1 MAPEGQVTKSDV
13 LAVLGHVYDPDYR
26 DRSIV
31 EMGLVD
37 QEGIAIEGG
46 RVHVCYRLTAPV
58 CPFSAA
64 IGLLI
69 RHALE
74 VKLDL
79 PVEVRI
85 VAGHFQ
91 EDAVSAILQ
100 SEEKSRQL
108 LEQMQS
114 YGILEQCIR
123 W

>member
-1 MAPEGQVTKSDV
+1 MGEGDFTKREV

-31 EMGLVD
+31 DLGLVD
-37 QEGIAIEGG
+37 EESVTVEDG
-46 RVHVCYRLTAPV
+46 RIKVRYRLTAPM

-74 VKLDL
+74 ARLGL
-79 PVEVRI
+79 PVEVGI
-85 VAGHFQ
+85 AADHFQ
-91 EDAVSAILQ
+91 AEAVTTVLQ
-100 SEEKSRQL
+100 NEERSRELFERMRAFGL
-108 LEQMQS
+108 LEQ
-114 YGILEQCIR
+114 CVR